1 MSVQKNGQEIVK
13 GTRNKKTGMLEVPLE
28 TQQTASVINKILAQ
42 TSKPELSQYLHAAL
56 FSPTTASLIKDIN
69 YVFLKTLTGL
79 TKKLVQRH
87 LKKSRN
93 TKMVHLQMKRHRI
106 KSTKGKPSDIGS
118 KQSSEADTQFP
129 KNEDSPVNLIRS
141 LM

>member
-1 MSVQKNGQEIVK
+1 MW
-13 GTRNKKTGMLEVPLE
+13 EVPLE

-56 FSPTTASLIKDIN
+56 FIPTTASLIKAIK

-93 TKMVHLQMKRHRI
+93 TKMVHLQMKRHSI
-106 KSTKGKPSDIGS
+106 KSTKGKPSDIDLKDKIKINVLFCTILDPSTTKEGKIYS
-118 KQSSEADTQFP
+118 D
-129 KNEDSPVNLIRS
+129 
-141 LM
+141 